1 MIHMPRCYW
10 ERKLINH
17 YGKQYGDSLKTK
29 NGRNMIAQVFTTLIL
44 YEYCVYI
51 ISILFSSPSS
61 SSHSPHH
68 SILIN
73 DLFFNY
79 YYFVTLTH

>member
-1 MIHMPRCYW
+1 MMHMPRCYW

-29 NGRNMIAQVFTTLIL
+29 NGRNMIAQVFTTLIFKNII
-44 YEYCVYI
+44 YEYCIYI

-79 YYFVTLTH
+79 Y

>member
-1 MIHMPRCYW
+1 MMHMPRCYW

-29 NGRNMIAQVFTTLIL
+29 NGRNMIAQVFTTLIFKNII
-44 YEYCVYI
+44 YEYCIYI

-73 DLFFNY
+73 DLFFNFY
-79 YYFVTLTH
+79 

>member
-1 MIHMPRCYW
+1 MMHMPRCYW
-10 ERKLINH
+10 EGKLINH

-29 NGRNMIAQVFTTLIL
+29 NGRNMIAQVFTTLIFKNII

-51 ISILFSSPSS
+51 MSILFSSPSS

-79 YYFVTLTH
+79 Y

>member
-10 ERKLINH
+10 EGKLINH

-29 NGRNMIAQVFTTLIL
+29 NGRNMIAQVFTTLIFKNII
-44 YEYCVYI
+44 YEYCIYI
-51 ISILFSSPSS
+51 ISILFSSPSNS
-61 SSHSPHH
+61 THSPHH

-79 YYFVTLTH
+79 Y

>member
-1 MIHMPRCYW
+1 MHMPRCYW

-29 NGRNMIAQVFTTLIL
+29 NGRNMIAQVFTTLIFKNII
-44 YEYCVYI
+44 YEYCIYI

-73 DLFFNY
+73 DLFFNFY
-79 YYFVTLTH
+79 